1 MTTPK
6 KRTAPRPDEPTLRF
20 ADGAAFE
27 AWLEEHHATATGVW
41 VAFAKKH
48 TGIPSITQA
57 EAVEAALCFGW
68 IDGVARRIDDDWWA
82 NRFTP
87 RTARS
92 VWSKINRERVAQLTA
107 AGRMRPA
114 GLAAVEAA
122 KADGRWDAA
131 YDSPSTATVPDDL
144 QAALDAN
151 PAAAELFAGLNSQN
165 RYAILHRLMTAKRP
179 ETRQRRLEKFVAML
193 AAGEKIYP

>member
-20 ADGAAFE
+20 GDGAAFE

-165 RYAILHRLMTAKRP
+165 RYAILHRLMTATRP